1 MQRNQVFPYYRRY
14 VEDLAEA
21 YKLIKEQP
29 CTGTVEDLCHLRG
42 YILGSDQH
50 KLLEEIGVTAHS
62 ILDSKIFGERRK
74 ELGLVS
80 EADNYLLEDRYVIPV
95 YSAGGD
101 LLTLIGY
108 YPDYS
113 KYITLPTMCFTKNIL
128 FFNIDDALRRSWEE
142 FNGVVYL
149 VEGIFDALSLR
160 AIGLPAV
167 ATQGNNV
174 GYVKAE
180 LLKVFRKVV
189 YIPDNDSTGKR
200 ALDRNDKKHGWQVP
214 FSATGVKLQGEYS
227 NDGLVTPIKDI
238 DKAVALYDA
247 ESLREILLEFAESKQ
262 EIETLQF

>member
-1 MQRNQVFPYYRRY
+1 MQRNQVFPFYRKY

-42 YILGSDQH
+42 YILGSEQH

-80 EADNYLLEDRYVIPV
+80 DADNYLLEDRYVIPV
-95 YSAGGD
+95 YSANKD

-113 KYITLPTMCFTKNIL
+113 KYVTLPTQCFSKNIL
-128 FFNIDDALRRSWEE
+128 FFNIDDALERSWTTY
-142 FNGVVYL
+142 NGVVFL

-160 AIGLPAV
+160 AIGLPAI
-167 ATQGNNV
+167 ATMGNNV
-174 GYVKAE
+174 GFVKSE
-180 LLKVFRKVV
+180 LLKIFRKVV
-189 YIPDNDSTGKR
+189 YIPDNDKTGR
-200 ALDRNDKKHGWQVP
+200 SALDRNNSSSGWKVP
-214 FSATGVKLQGEYS
+214 YNATGVKLQGSYE
-227 NDGLVTPIKDI
+227 NNGLIVPVKDI
-238 DKAVALYDA
+238 DKAITLYDA
-247 ESLREILLEFAESKQ
+247 ESLRDILLEFAESK
-262 EIETLQF
+262 EEYEDLVF